1 MSLCQ
6 ALAREFALGLRIVG
20 MFRENEV
27 AVHVCCDHDEFVLD
41 DGIRKD
47 GLESIGVTCRP
58 SRNCCSRLRRQI
70 LYSSIRRPKPRCS
83 LKMILTAFL
92 P

>member
-1 MSLCQ
+1 MPSPSERVCFGV
-6 ALAREFALGLRIVG
+6 EDS

-58 SRNCCSRLRRQI
+58 SHNCCSLLRRPI
-70 LYSSIRRPKPRCS
+70 LYSSIRRCS
-83 LKMILTAFL
+83 LKMILMAFL